1 MTGANTGITWRSVLV
16 GLALA
21 GALCAMTPY
30 NDFIVGNTFIA
41 GNHFP
46 VGAVAVLLL
55 LSLLNVIAVRAR
67 GRSILQ
73 AREVIVVYIL
83 IMVTSGIPSSG
94 LLRYLLPALTTPYYF
109 AGAGNRWDQ
118 VFWEHITP
126 WLGVSDEAA
135 VFWFWDGLPEGGSIP
150 WDSWLPALSRW
161 SLLVGALWLVMLC
174 LSALVRRQWADR
186 ERLAFPL
193 VQFPLEVV
201 RPHESRGAAGFF
213 GNRLVW
219 IGAAAIFLLR
229 IVNGLNVYFPALPS
243 IPTAW
248 NLDPGLPDRPWNAAS
263 PVWLIVQ
270 PTAVAFGYLLTLEVA
285 AGFWASALFMKAQAV
300 ALSAL
305 GYEGTSAWSGIIAEI
320 GRREQMGGGL
330 VIAGILLWFLRGTL
344 IDAFK
349 KLFGRAPEVD
359 DSAEPL
365 GYRLAMLGLLVGLA
379 AAFLWLLA
387 AGLSAWQAAGFLVGF
402 VCICLVLT
410 RIIAEA
416 GMLMVHLPY
425 SPVDYLLLS
434 GNSAFLGPRTLA
446 TLTFVDCAIGFDLR
460 ELLMPSLLNGFRL
473 SERSGVSTRRLSPL
487 IAVAL
492 VLCLCVGTVGFVV
505 TMYKFG
511 LLQGNQAGLLEYHPR
526 RMFGQLDTRLQNPE
540 RLSTA
545 EYVSMAAGGAIV
557 AALAWLRLNFVWWPI
572 HPLGFVMATT
582 WATINLWFS
591 LFLGWFFKLLTIRYT
606 GLRGYAQARALFM
619 GIIMGDILGSVLWI
633 IVGLFSKVGVMVTV
647 I

>member
-1 MTGANTGITWRSVLV
+1 MTGANTGITWRSVLL

-21 GALCAMTPY
+21 GALVAITPY

-46 VGAVAVLLL
+46 VGAVAVLLML
-55 LSLLNVIAVRAR
+55 CLLNVIAARAR
-67 GRSILQ
+67 GRAVLH
-73 AREVIVVYIL
+73 AREVVVVYVL

-94 LLRYLLPALTTPYYF
+94 LLRYLLPSLTTPYYF
-109 AGAGNRWDQ
+109 AGVGNRWDH

-126 WLGVSDEAA
+126 WLGVSDQAA
-135 VFWFWDGLPEGGSIP
+135 AFWFWDGLPENAAIP
-150 WDSWLPALSRW
+150 WGPWIFALSRW
-161 SLLVGALWLVMLC
+161 SLFVGALWLIMFT

-193 VQFPLEVV
+193 VQFPLEGV
-201 RPHESRGAAGFF
+201 RPHEVRGAAGFF

-219 IGAAAIFLLR
+219 IGAAAVFLLR
-229 IVNGLNVYFPALPS
+229 IINGLNVYFPAFPA

-248 NLDPGLPDRPWNAAS
+248 YLDSSLPDRPWNAAT

-285 AGFWASALFMKAQAV
+285 AGFWASALFIKAQAV

-305 GYEGTSAWSGIIAEI
+305 GYEGTSAWSGTIAEI

-365 GYRLAMLGLLVGLA
+365 SYRLSMLGLLLGLA
-379 AAFLWLLA
+379 GAFLWLLA
-387 AGLSAWQAAGFLVGF
+387 AGLSTWQAAVFVVGF

-416 GMLMVHLPY
+416 GMLMVHLPF

-434 GNSAFLGPRTLA
+434 GNSAFLGPRTLT

-473 SERSGVSTRRLSPL
+473 SERSGVATRRLSPL

-492 VLCLCVGTVGFVV
+492 LVCLCAGTVGFLV
-505 TMYKFG
+505 TMYKCG

-526 RMFGQLDTRLQNPE
+526 RMFGQLDARLQNPA
-540 RLSTA
+540 RLSTV

-557 AALAWLRLNFVWWPI
+557 AVLAWLRLNFVWWPI

-591 LFLGWFFKLLTIRYT
+591 LFL
-606 GLRGYAQARALFM
+606 
-619 GIIMGDILGSVLWI
+619 
-633 IVGLFSKVGVMVTV
+633 
-647 I
+647 